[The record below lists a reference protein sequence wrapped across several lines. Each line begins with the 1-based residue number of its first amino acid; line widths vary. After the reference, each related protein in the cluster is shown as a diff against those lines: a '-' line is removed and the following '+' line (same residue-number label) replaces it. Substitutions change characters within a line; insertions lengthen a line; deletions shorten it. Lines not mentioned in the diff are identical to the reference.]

1 MITQNHKRRKNEVV
15 MREYLKYIK
24 NVHFQKFLKICKIYQ
39 IDQRERNQKKN
50 SEVYA
55 NNNNSKHRD
64 RFKKSLNKVKIHQ

>member
-1 MITQNHKRRKNEVV
+1 

-39 IDQRERNQKKN
+39 NWSKGTQSKKN

-64 RFKKSLNKVKIHQ
+64 RFKKSLNKVKVHQ